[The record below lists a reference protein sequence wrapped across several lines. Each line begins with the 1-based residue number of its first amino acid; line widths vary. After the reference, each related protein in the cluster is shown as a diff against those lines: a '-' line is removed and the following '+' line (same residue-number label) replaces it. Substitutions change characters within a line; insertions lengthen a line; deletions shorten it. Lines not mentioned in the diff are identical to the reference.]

1 MQLVQLLLPVRDNEG
16 KAFGPEP
23 FRATREELV
32 NRFGGITTYTRAPAS
47 GLWKP
52 DGQAASQDDVLVY
65 EVVVPSLDREWWGV
79 FRQKLERTFRQESI
93 LIRAIEVSLL

>member
-16 KAFGPEP
+16 KPFGPAP
-23 FRATREELV
+23 FLATREELV

-52 DGQAASQDDVLVY
+52 QGEAASQDDLWVY
-65 EVVVPSLDREWWGV
+65 EVVVPTLDREWWSA
-79 FRQKLERTFRQESI
+79 FRKKLERTFRQESI